1 MTATINP
8 TGGIDSDGP
17 PVDNISIYNDVDF
30 DTPIY
35 IKIYRSRMRMSLAIT
50 VDGEPFQPRFERLPE
65 DYYRISE
72 EIELK

>member
-17 PVDNISIYNDVDF
+17 PVDNISIYNDVAF

-50 VDGEPFQPRFERLPE
+50 VDDKPFQPRFNWLPD
-65 DYYRISE
+65 DYYRICDE
-72 EIELK
+72 VEL